1 MKKVL
6 LTRLVVASLLA
17 LSLNFIE
24 TSQAKAASPCSNV
37 DINYYINDAKNLKL
51 VSRTNGPVVLAKLRE
66 GNQNNYW
73 GIMLKALPNQPP
85 PEPKNKAEEEALDAY
100 RKSPEYFD
108 YLSKRDEKTIELFKL
123 VVDWANNTKDPSLKS
138 ILLAYSKKP
147 RSHTPT
153 EHYTLLIKMR
163 NKKFC

>member
-85 PEPKNKAEEEALDAY
+85 EPKNKAELEAYDAY
-100 RKSPEYFD
+100 LKSPEYLD
-108 YLSKRDEKTIELFKL
+108 YLSKRDERNLQLNEL
-123 VVDWANNTKDPSLKS
+123 VVDWANNTKDKSLKN
-138 ILLAYSKKP
+138 ILLAFSRKP
-147 RSHTPT
+147 AIPN
-153 EHYTLLIKMR
+153 EHYTLIIKMR
-163 NKKFC
+163 NKRFC

>member
-100 RKSPEYFD
+100 QKSPEYLD
-108 YLSKRDEKTIELFKL
+108 YLSKRDEKKIELLQL

-147 RSHTPT
+147 RSRTPND
-153 EHYTLLIKMR
+153 HYTLIIKMR

>member
-73 GIMLKALPNQPP
+73 GIMLKALP
-85 PEPKNKAEEEALDAY
+85 KNKAELEAYDAY
-100 RKSPEYFD
+100 LKSPEYLD
-108 YLSKRDEKTIELFKL
+108 YLSKRDERNLQLNEL
-123 VVDWANNTKDPSLKS
+123 VVDWANNTKDKSLKS
-138 ILLAYSKKP
+138 ILLAYSRKP
-147 RSHTPT
+147 GIPND
-153 EHYTLLIKMR
+153 HYTLIIKMR
-163 NKKFC
+163 NKRFC

>member
-73 GIMLKALPNQPP
+73 GIRLKGLNKP
-85 PEPKNKAEEEALDAY
+85 PEPKNKYDSAAWDAY
-100 RKSPEYFD
+100 RKSPEYLD
-108 YLSKRDEKTIELFKL
+108 YLTKIDERNLQLKEL
-123 VVDWANNTKDPSLKS
+123 VVDWANNTKDKSLKN
-138 ILLAYSKKP
+138 ILLAFSRKP
-147 RSHTPT
+147 AIPN
-153 EHYTLLIKMR
+153 EHYTLIIKMR
-163 NKKFC
+163 NKRFC

>member
-6 LTRLVVASLLA
+6 LPRLVVASLLA

-51 VSRTNGPVVLAKLRE
+51 VSRANGPVVLAKLRE

-73 GIMLKALPNQPP
+73 GIVLKVL
-85 PEPKNKAEEEALDAY
+85 PKNPIPGVKDTASEEAFDAFRKLPENLDY
-100 RKSPEYFD
+100 Y
-108 YLSKRDEKTIELFKL
+108 SKLDERNLELNEL
-123 VVDWANNTKDPSLKS
+123 VVDWANNTKDKSLKN
-138 ILLAYSKKP
+138 ILLAYSRKP
-147 RSHTPT
+147 AIPN
-153 EHYTLLIKMR
+153 EHYTLIIKMR

>member
-1 MKKVL
+1 MTKKVL

-24 TSQAKAASPCSNV
+24 ISQAQAASPCSNV

-51 VSRTNGPVVLAKLRE
+51 VSRTNGPVVLAKLME

-73 GIMLKALPNQPP
+73 GVMLKALPYQP
-85 PEPKNKAEEEALDAY
+85 PEPKNKAELEAYDAY
-100 RKSPEYFD
+100 LKSPEYLD
-108 YLSKRDEKTIELFKL
+108 YLSKRDERNLQLNEL
-123 VVDWANNTKDPSLKS
+123 VVDWANNTKDKSLKN
-138 ILLAYSKKP
+138 ILLAYSRKP
-147 RSHTPT
+147 AIPN
-153 EHYTLLIKMR
+153 EHYTLIIKMR